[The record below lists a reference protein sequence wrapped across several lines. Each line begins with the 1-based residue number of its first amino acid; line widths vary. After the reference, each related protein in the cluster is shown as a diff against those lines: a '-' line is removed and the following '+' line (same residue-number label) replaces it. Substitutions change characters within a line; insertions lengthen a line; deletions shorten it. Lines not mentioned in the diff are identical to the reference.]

1 MNKQKLHTNTKKL
14 IVNSKNNGILN
25 KNKYINYILLSV
37 ILIVTIFAYSN
48 SFDNNFVKYD
58 DDYYVTENKYI
69 RDFSFNGIKEI
80 IFSYVKDELPV
91 TLISFAADYKIW
103 KLNPKPY
110 HIENLILHLIN
121 IVLVYILISYIF
133 KNFNLALIVSLL
145 FAIHPYRVESVAW
158 IAERKDLLYS
168 LFFLSSLI
176 CYAKYLQEKSKIFLY
191 LFAVILSILSVLSK
205 FSGVTL
211 TFILILFDYYYKRK
225 ITFKTIIEKI
235 PFIIIP
241 VISTY
246 IHFIYSPLSANQMQI
261 HTIDY
266 SFFERIF
273 LGCYSLSFYILGIF
287 FPFNL
292 SVLHSYPLKFNDYLP
307 VVYYI
312 SPIFIILIIIFSFLI
327 IKKLSLLKREII
339 FGILFFLITI
349 SIVLHIVGFGGSVIV
364 AERYTYIPY
373 LGLFIIIG
381 NILLWII
388 HSTDI
393 KIRKLKPIILT
404 ISYIYLIVYMIF
416 TYSRNFI
423 WENTY
428 TLFNNVIE
436 KDTNIP
442 LAYNNR
448 GGAEIISKDY
458 NKAITDFNCAIKLNP
473 YYSEAYSNLA
483 IAKFEQNDYNSA
495 VEHLNKAIQLN
506 KLYDKAYSNRGHI
519 KTILNDYKGAMYDLN
534 KAISINPYS
543 YEAWY
548 NKSILNY
555 QQKNIKAAVDN
566 LNKAIKINP
575 YYAKAYVNR
584 GNIKGELKDFN
595 NAIIDYNKAIEVS
608 PELISAYVNRGI
620 AKYFAGNI
628 SEACFDW
635 NIAANK
641 GDRQAMGLLQQY
653 CK

>member
-1 MNKQKLHTNTKKL
+1 MNKQKLKTNNKKL

-37 ILIVTIFAYSN
+37 ILIVTIFVYSN
-48 SFDNNFVKYD
+48 SFNNDFVKYD
-58 DDYYVTENKYI
+58 DDYYITENKYI

-91 TLISFAADYKIW
+91 TLISFAVDYKLW
-103 KLNPKPY
+103 KLKPRPY

-158 IAERKDLLYS
+158 IAERKDMLYS
-168 LFFLSSLI
+168 FFFLSSLI
-176 CYAKYLQEKSKIFLY
+176 CYVKYLQDKNKIILY
-191 LFAVILSILSVLSK
+191 FFAVVLSILSVLSK

-211 TFILILFDYYYKRK
+211 TFILILVDYYYKRK

-246 IHFIYSPLSANQMQI
+246 IHFTYSPLNINQLQV
-261 HTIDY
+261 HNIDF

-273 LGCYSLSFYILGIF
+273 LGCYSLTFYILGIF

-307 VVYYI
+307 VIYYI

-327 IKKLSLLKREII
+327 IKKLYFLKKEII

-349 SIVLHIVGFGGSVIV
+349 SIVLHVVAFGGSVVV

-381 NILLWII
+381 NIFLWIV
-388 HSTDI
+388 HSTNNM
-393 KIRKLKPIILT
+393 IRKLKPIILT
-404 ISYIYLIVYMIF
+404 ISYIYLFAFMIF

-428 TLFNNVIE
+428 TLFNDVIE

-442 LAYNNR
+442 IAYNNR

-458 NKAITDFNCAIKLNP
+458 NKAIADFNCAIKLNP
-473 YYSEAYSNLA
+473 YYFEAYSNLA
-483 IAKFEQNDYNSA
+483 IAKFEQNDYKRA
-495 VEHLNKAIQLN
+495 VEYLNKAIQLN
-506 KLYDKAYSNRGHI
+506 NLYDKAYSNRGHI
-519 KTILNDYKGAMYDLN
+519 KTILNDYKGALADLN
-534 KAISINPYS
+534 KS
-543 YEAWY
+543 
-548 NKSILNY
+548 
-555 QQKNIKAAVDN
+555 V
-566 LNKAIKINP
+566 
-575 YYAKAYVNR
+575 
-584 GNIKGELKDFN
+584 
-595 NAIIDYNKAIEVS
+595 
-608 PELISAYVNRGI
+608 
-620 AKYFAGNI
+620 
-628 SEACFDW
+628 
-635 NIAANK
+635 
-641 GDRQAMGLLQQY
+641 
-653 CK
+653 